1 MRKTSRRKKN
11 PTKGARKVYRVAGEG
26 LYRQRPVFYSR
37 DGRLASKKLGKR
49 SPRKKLNPR
58 KGVYVMARKR
68 RKVRRR
74 RKSNPIKKLFAR
86 RRRTRRNPSGGMGV
100 IFDTL
105 LQGVISSGTMVAGL
119 YAGKAVANMI
129 AGGGTTAPDPAKK
142 AQYRNASRAGLTILA
157 AVLMPKFAPKFA
169 DAIVSGLMAST
180 TLGFMNT
187 AFGLNLGEL
196 AGESEP
202 AGLLFGGPSSS
213 FDMNSALQVG
223 DTELFGVTDL
233 DGVNDF

>member
-1 MRKTSRRKKN
+1 
-11 PTKGARKVYRVAGEG
+11 
-26 LYRQRPVFYSR
+26 
-37 DGRLASKKLGKR
+37 
-49 SPRKKLNPR
+49 
-58 KGVYVMARKR
+58 MARKR